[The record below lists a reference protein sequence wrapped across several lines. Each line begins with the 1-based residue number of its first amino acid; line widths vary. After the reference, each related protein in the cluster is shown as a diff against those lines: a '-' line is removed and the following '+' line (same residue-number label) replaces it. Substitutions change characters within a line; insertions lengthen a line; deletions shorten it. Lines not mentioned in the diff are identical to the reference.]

1 VAFGRTGT
9 VLEQWSL
16 VGLLDET
23 ASLRERLN
31 TFDYEFNRTTME
43 RDQQLT
49 AYHDQQQAPRTHL
62 SSNAVAQLKTCTEIG
77 WLYKRGER
85 NTQWKRRWFELKN
98 YTLKYSANPADETP
112 KGEIIVTTVEGTGE
126 VPSDSQHEFI
136 FHLKSETR
144 TYILAAESEA
154 DKRNW
159 LQKIARTREIIVD
172 DVSRD

>member
-1 VAFGRTGT
+1 V
-9 VLEQWSL
+9 V
-16 VGLLDET
+16 LLDET

-43 RDQQLT
+43 RDQQLVA
-49 AYHDQQQAPRTHL
+49 AYHDQLVQGPRTHL
-62 SSNAVAQLKTCTEIG
+62 SAAAVAQLKSCTEIG

-112 KGEIIVTTVEGTGE
+112 KGEIIVTTVEGTGD
-126 VPSDSQHEFI
+126 VPSDTQHEFL

-144 TYILAAESEA
+144 VYVLAADSEA
-154 DKRNW
+154 EKLNW
-159 LQKIARTREIIVD
+159 LQKIARTREIIVQ
-172 DVSRD
+172 DVNRD